1 MASATCTSITH
12 DRISLAKACAS
23 TRTLGREAN
32 IKAAAMACAN
42 CQRPHPLDGICDA
55 KEERAALMRGRRSI
69 NTGPSVEVSGDAT
82 DAKRPPNQLSEAY
95 CRPRLQWSYLI
106 CFDGR

>member
-32 IKAAAMACAN
+32 IKAAAMACA
-42 CQRPHPLDGICDA
+42 
-55 KEERAALMRGRRSI
+55 K
-69 NTGPSVEVSGDAT
+69 
-82 DAKRPPNQLSEAY
+82 LSAPAPA
-95 CRPRLQWSYLI
+95 RWDL
-106 CFDGR
+106 